1 MFLFIYSLMMNPNI
15 LLEILPYEN
24 IRQATSLHEE
34 SFPLSVYTEL
44 PLCTW
49 LYWFSHNSQRYWA
62 SRSFSEMQNQ
72 IEVMDYEYLKA
83 FKTLRIWP
91 FVNKIVNFVTNSAED
106 LSVRNT
112 QKKQV

>member
-1 MFLFIYSLMMNPNI
+1 
-15 LLEILPYEN
+15 
-24 IRQATSLHEE
+24 
-34 SFPLSVYTEL
+34 
-44 PLCTW
+44 
-49 LYWFSHNSQRYWA
+49 
-62 SRSFSEMQNQ
+62 MQNQ
-72 IEVMDYEYLKA
+72 IEVIDYEYLKA